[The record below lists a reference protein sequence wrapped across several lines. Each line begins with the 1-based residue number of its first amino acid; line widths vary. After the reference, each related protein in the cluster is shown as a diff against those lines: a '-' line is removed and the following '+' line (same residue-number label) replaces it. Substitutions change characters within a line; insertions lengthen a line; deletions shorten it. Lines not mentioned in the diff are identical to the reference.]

1 MYSCGTLPLPCVR
14 LLALADAG
22 VVGKVSA
29 SLEMQLAAANMALA
43 AEKQGRAED
52 ARLALSAKTHQVHR
66 ETVQRLSRLA
76 FWESVWIQGHDAIGI
91 DCSGSQGS

>member
-1 MYSCGTLPLPCVR
+1 MYSGGTLSLPCVR

-22 VVGKVSA
+22 VVGKGSA

-52 ARLALSAKTHQVHR
+52 ARLALSAKAQQVHR
-66 ETVQRLSRLA
+66 ETVRRFELLSIL
-76 FWESVWIQGHDAIGI
+76 GNCLD
-91 DCSGSQGS
+91 SGA